1 MSTPSQNSIHYKS
14 NFKKIAEVLVF
25 HEYYTNKNCST
36 IDFVIN
42 QQNRSL
48 LKNYGLL
55 FKQTGQGFVIL
66 QSVDSKTRSASFSGP
81 VTIVFDMV
89 FKDLLFLS
97 LTNIPF
103 KYSQLLNFTNEKAV
117 GERLHEEAYV
127 GENEIH
133 PFSGNGIAG
142 KLSLTINQENEFFG
156 KENEGL
162 NVPTYKYRINFDA
175 RTFVLRYN
183 FYFTRQSGDIKK
195 YYVLNEKDGIR
206 YENFIPRKL
215 KNGIEAFSLELSEEI
230 KLKEKYE
237 FLFYLKKEDEFDKSF
252 SKFLPH
258 PEPINLNFDEEKKI
272 FFNDLFISL
281 D

>member
-1 MSTPSQNSIHYKS
+1 M
-14 NFKKIAEVLVF
+14 
-25 HEYYTNKNCST
+25 
-36 IDFVIN
+36 
-42 QQNRSL
+42 
-48 LKNYGLL
+48 
-55 FKQTGQGFVIL
+55 
-66 QSVDSKTRSASFSGP
+66 
-81 VTIVFDMV
+81 
-89 FKDLLFLS
+89 
-97 LTNIPF
+97 
-103 KYSQLLNFTNEKAV
+103 
-117 GERLHEEAYV
+117 
-127 GENEIH
+127 
-133 PFSGNGIAG
+133 
-142 KLSLTINQENEFFG
+142 TINQENEFFG
-156 KENEGL
+156 KENDGL

-258 PEPINLNFDEEKKI
+258 PEPINLNFDEEKKV

>member
-195 YYVLNEKDGIR
+195 YYVFNEKDGIR

-258 PEPINLNFDEEKKI
+258 PEPINLNFDEEKKV